1 MVHTKALDD
10 YGQEQTQSFSAGA
23 KLGERVEALSLTGL
37 PPRAAVPFGTERLL
51 LGKDGKLPGFYLLSE
66 AGFDRGALGD
76 VLREGMEISRDYL
89 TLDGKPLQTLAVGDE
104 FLVRL
109 RLRGTERR
117 GYAQVA
123 VVDLLPGGA
132 EPVYNSP
139 LPVDE
144 DQEQDAEPQWQSP
157 LGQQPGN
164 DWQPEHVD
172 VRDDRVV
179 VYGGLSDSVQT
190 LVYRAR
196 AVNAGS
202 FVTPPPF
209 AEGIY
214 ERHLQARGSSG
225 RLEISKP

>member
-1 MVHTKALDD
+1 
-10 YGQEQTQSFSAGA
+10 
-23 KLGERVEALSLTGL
+23 
-37 PPRAAVPFGTERLL
+37 
-51 LGKDGKLPGFYLLSE
+51 
-66 AGFDRGALGD
+66 
-76 VLREGMEISRDYL
+76 
-89 TLDGKPLQTLAVGDE
+89 LDGKPLQKLTVGEE

-109 RLRGTERR
+109 RVRGTERR
-117 GYAQVA
+117 GYAQIA

-132 EPVYNSP
+132 EPVYNNP
-139 LPVDE
+139 LPVE
-144 DQEQDAEPQWQSP
+144 GDQDMEEEPQWQSP

-164 DWQPEHVD
+164 DWQAEHVD

-179 VYGGLSDSVQT
+179 VCGGLSDSVKT

-214 ERHLQARGSSG
+214 ERRLQARGSSG
-225 RLEISKP
+225 RLEIVKP